1 MPTLSPYL
9 AGWVGL
15 LLFAAVMPGLWRGV
29 FGALAA
35 LGWGSVGD
43 PRPRALLA
51 DGLFSVILGL
61 VVFGVYLVF
70 FRVNPSLLLVLAAP
84 ALSVAGGAVCLA
96 AAVRRW
102 GERARRPPEPEADA
116 TPPEPA
122 RGDDPDDDPPPR
134 SGEDLPSNRAR
145 RP

>member
-9 AGWVGL
+9 AGWVGF
-15 LLFAAVMPGLWRGV
+15 LLFAAVIPGLWRGV

-35 LGWGSVGD
+35 LGWGSVAD
-43 PRPRALLA
+43 PAPRALRA

-61 VVFGVYLVF
+61 VVFGGYLAL
-70 FRVNPSLLLVLAAP
+70 FRVNQSLFLVLLAP

-102 GERARRPPEPEADA
+102 GERAE
-116 TPPEPA
+116 PEPA
-122 RGDDPDDDPPPR
+122 EDAAAPEASPAPDVPPDDAAEPP
-134 SGEDLPSNRAR
+134 AR
-145 RP
+145 